1 MKVPFILTLLSV
13 CILQLIIPDRRSNA
27 LAFRCYLVLVKES
40 FLVGLIKHTYI
51 FLNVFVENTI
61 VRYLLVGFNQFGHLG
76 L

>member
-13 CILQLIIPDRRSNA
+13 CILQLIIPNRRSKA

-40 FLVGLIKHTYI
+40 FFVGLIEHTYI
-51 FLNVFVENTI
+51 FLNVFVENPI
-61 VRYLLVGFNQFGHLG
+61 VRYLLVGFNQFCHFG